1 MRRLAIVGKSIQI
14 SRLVGENRCATIRVV
29 RVCCGLAFLV
39 LCLAPAQARAQDA
52 LGESRRLY
60 NSADYDGA
68 ERAVRAALQ
77 QPSQANAARVILGR
91 VQLERFRQSA
101 NPQHLAEARIALREV
116 DPALLDERERLE
128 LTIGFGEALFLDDRF
143 AAAAEMLLPVLDRAS
158 ALGGAAHERVLDWWA
173 TAVDRYAQGR
183 PAAERPAHYVR
194 IADRMRDE
202 LARDPGLGAASYW
215 QVAAARAS
223 GDLDR
228 AWAAAMA
235 AWVRAGLAR
244 DRGAALRGDLERL
257 MLQGIIP
264 ERAIR
269 ISPRDP
275 SGTITGLTNEWEA
288 FKASWSR

>member
-1 MRRLAIVGKSIQI
+1 MRSSSIVGKSIHI
-14 SRLVGENRCATIRVV
+14 SGLVGENRCATIRVV
-29 RVCCGLAFLV
+29 RVCRGLV
-39 LCLAPAQARAQDA
+39 LLLLCLVPIDAGAQDA
-52 LGESRRLY
+52 LRESRRLY
-60 NSADYDGA
+60 NSADYDAA
-68 ERAVRAALQ
+68 ERAVRVALQ
-77 QPSQANAARVILGR
+77 QPAHANAAKVILGR

-101 NPQHLAEARIALREV
+101 NPEHLAEARAALRDV
-116 DPALLDERERLE
+116 DPLLLDDRERLE
-128 LTIGFGEALFLDDRF
+128 LTIGFGEALFLEDRF

-158 ALGGAAHERVLDWWA
+158 VLGGAAHERVLDWWA
-173 TAVDRYAQGR
+173 TAIDRYAQAR
-183 PAAERPAHYVR
+183 PAAERPAHYLR

-202 LARDPGLGAASYW
+202 LATDPGLGAASYW

-228 AWAAAMA
+228 AWAAALA
-235 AWVRAGLAR
+235 AGVRAGLAR

-264 ERAIR
+264 ERATR

-275 SGTITGLTNEWEA
+275 AGTITGLTNEWEA